1 MVERNQPDPTDR
13 LFPVDH
19 KKQFNRILREQ
30 NLKFDREGNRRT
42 LYSLRHSYISFRLLE
57 CVFRGHPAPYSD
69 SIRHPNPNLSGI

>member
-30 NLKFDREGNRRT
+30 NLKFDREGNRT
-42 LYSLRHSYISFRLLE
+42 LDSALE
-57 CVFRGHPAPYSD
+57 IQVRGKRGVRVLQKHQRCCSTF
-69 SIRHPNPNLSGI
+69 